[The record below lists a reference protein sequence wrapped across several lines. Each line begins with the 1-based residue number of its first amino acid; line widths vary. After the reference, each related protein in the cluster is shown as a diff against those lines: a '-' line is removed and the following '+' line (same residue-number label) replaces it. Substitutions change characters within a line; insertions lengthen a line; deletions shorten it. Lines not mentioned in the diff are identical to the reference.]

1 MNERRAVLSSGPTR
15 SFFLAHAQSAVGSG
29 AGYVALVIV
38 AYERLD
44 SPWAIA
50 LVLLA
55 DFLPEMLLGAFLGA
69 LADRFSRRLLAAA
82 GDIIRAVAFAG
93 LVFVP
98 GFEATLGFALL
109 AGVGTALFQP
119 ALMAGLPGLVGERRL
134 PAALGLFGAIDD
146 LGWVAGP
153 ALAGALLAVSGPD
166 ALLAVNAIT
175 FALSALVLIRL
186 PLDRGR
192 ADAAAPDPRAP
203 SRRGML
209 VETLDGLRVAGQDGF
224 VRTLIIASAAS
235 VLFMAM
241 ANVGELVLAVDA
253 LDAGETGF
261 TLLAAAMCAGTA
273 LGSLAGGRPLSDSAR
288 CAGFVGGLLV
298 AGIGY
303 ALAAGSP
310 SLAAA
315 IAAFVVI
322 GLGNGL
328 ALVSERILLQQR
340 VPERFKGRTFG
351 VRGMLH
357 SWAFVSAFL
366 SAGGLITAL
375 GVRPLFLLVAAGTLT
390 TCACAAVALR
400 GPVRR
405 RAAAP
410 QLGTT

>member
-1 MNERRAVLSSGPTR
+1 
-15 SFFLAHAQSAVGSG
+15 
-29 AGYVALVIV
+29 
-38 AYERLD
+38 
-44 SPWAIA
+44 
-50 LVLLA
+50 
-55 DFLPEMLLGAFLGA
+55 
-69 LADRFSRRLLAAA
+69 
-82 GDIIRAVAFAG
+82 
-93 LVFVP
+93 
-98 GFEATLGFALL
+98 
-109 AGVGTALFQP
+109 
-119 ALMAGLPGLVGERRL
+119 
-134 PAALGLFGAIDD
+134 
-146 LGWVAGP
+146 
-153 ALAGALLAVSGPD
+153 
-166 ALLAVNAIT
+166 
-175 FALSALVLIRL
+175 
-186 PLDRGR
+186 
-192 ADAAAPDPRAP
+192 
-203 SRRGML
+203 ML

-357 SWAFVSAFL
+357 SWAFVGAFL

-400 GPVRR
+400 GPVRL